1 MSQQNL
7 IHMYYGDGKGKTTCS
22 IGLAIRAAGSGMK
35 VLFVQFM
42 KGRDTSELRILENL
56 ENVQIFRNHKDLG
69 FLNTMTLEQQESMKQ
84 MHQTTLEQVASIIE
98 RGDCDLLVLDELLSA
113 YEYHLID
120 RDFIL
125 KILDERKAEI
135 VVTGVNRIEEI
146 LDKADYVTNFKME
159 KHPYT
164 KGIMARRGIE
174 F

>member
-164 KGIMARRGIE
+164 KGIMARCGIE

>member
-69 FLNTMTLEQQESMKQ
+69 FLNTMTLEQQENMKQ

-146 LDKADYVTNFKME
+146 LNRADYVTNFKME

>member
-69 FLNTMTLEQQESMKQ
+69 FLNTMTMDQKESMKQ

-125 KILDERKAEI
+125 RILDERKAEI

-146 LDKADYVTNFKME
+146 LNRADYVTNFKME

>member
-69 FLNTMTLEQQESMKQ
+69 FLNTMTLEQQENMKQ

>member
-56 ENVQIFRNHKDLG
+56 ENIQIFRNHKDLG